1 MAKPAQELKNT
12 TYELFIGALSILS
25 IFNLIIAILLPD
37 SYLAQV
43 VLVMDIFLSAIF
55 LADFLFRLVTAPSK
69 SAYFFRQFGW
79 ADLLASLPFPNAKIL
94 RLFRIIRVARLL
106 REFGAAK
113 MLREFVTNRAG
124 SALLTLFFLI
134 ILVLEFGGMGMYMIE
149 SRAPNGN
156 IKSASDSI
164 WYTFVTI
171 TTVGYGDRYPVTSLG
186 RLLGMLIMMAGVGL
200 FGTLT
205 GFLANAF
212 LSGGEQ
218 KPAEAPAVAAANTPE
233 ARLAELKALLQQQQG
248 LLAQQEQAQSALT
261 AKLAE
266 IERLIAP

>member
-55 LADFLFRLVTAPSK
+55 LADFLFRFFTAPSK

-79 ADLLASLPFPNAKIL
+79 ADLLASLPFPNAKVL
-94 RLFRIIRVARLL
+94 RLFRIFRVARLL
-106 REFGAAK
+106 REFGAAN

-134 ILVLEFGGMGMYMIE
+134 ILVLEFGGMGMYMVE
-149 SRAPNGN
+149 SRAPDGN
-156 IKSASDSI
+156 IKSAADSI

-171 TTVGYGDRYPVTSLG
+171 TTVGYGDRFPVTNIG

-212 LSGGEQ
+212 LAGDEP
-218 KPAEAPAVAAANTPE
+218 KPAEAPAAATTPA
-233 ARLAELKALLQQQQG
+233 ARLAELKALLQHQQD
-248 LLAQQEQAQSALT
+248 LLAQQEQAQSAL
-261 AKLAE
+261 AARLAE
-266 IERLIAP
+266 FEALLGS